1 MQMDMSFTGI
11 CRTLFRY
18 ENSEKCEHFSKAKY
32 AEYEFRICKAGSR
45 KDCPSG
51 MPIIFLDLYIQLFKA
66 GFGNFASGSGQQ
78 SEHQHPEKQ
87 HKELG
92 G

>member
-1 MQMDMSFTGI
+1 MS
-11 CRTLFRY
+11 LQV
-18 ENSEKCEHFSKAKY
+18 Y
-32 AEYEFRICKAGSR
+32 AERSSDMRILKNVNISQRQNMQSTNFVSAKQAAAR
-45 KDCPSG
+45 TAPSG
-51 MPIIFLDLYIQLFKA
+51 MPIIFLDLYIQPFKA